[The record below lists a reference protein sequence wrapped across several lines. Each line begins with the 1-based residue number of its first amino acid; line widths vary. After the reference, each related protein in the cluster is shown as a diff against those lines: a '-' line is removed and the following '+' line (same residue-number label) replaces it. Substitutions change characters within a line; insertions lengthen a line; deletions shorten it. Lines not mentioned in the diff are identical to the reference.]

1 MSGISTALDEVT
13 LVLFTTLGPS
23 GAMAYALMALPLIVR
38 GDAMDPKVRKRLDQ
52 LLCIPV
58 VVAMVGLVA
67 SATHLGNP
75 ANALYV
81 ISGFGRSPLSNEV
94 VCGAVFLGVAGVF
107 WLTSF
112 SEGTGRV
119 AARRVVAAIASVL
132 GLVFVG
138 VISLAYDASTI
149 VTWNTPYTPLTT
161 WLNALSGGTLLAICG
176 MRAARFHTQRHALG
190 RWLAVASA
198 AAFAASIAVYVS
210 WGLMLPGM
218 HNAMASAS
226 ELAPLFWP
234 ALAVF
239 SVLGIVALVLGVRTV
254 SWKGEA
260 PIWIPV
266 ASVLLMLAAIFVMRF
281 QFYMIHMTVGVG
293 V

>member
-112 SEGTGRV
+112 SERNG
-119 AARRVVAAIASVL
+119 
-132 GLVFVG
+132 
-138 VISLAYDASTI
+138 
-149 VTWNTPYTPLTT
+149 
-161 WLNALSGGTLLAICG
+161 
-176 MRAARFHTQRHALG
+176 
-190 RWLAVASA
+190 
-198 AAFAASIAVYVS
+198 
-210 WGLMLPGM
+210 
-218 HNAMASAS
+218 
-226 ELAPLFWP
+226 
-234 ALAVF
+234 
-239 SVLGIVALVLGVRTV
+239 
-254 SWKGEA
+254 
-260 PIWIPV
+260 
-266 ASVLLMLAAIFVMRF
+266 
-281 QFYMIHMTVGVG
+281 
-293 V
+293 